1 MGRLRPGYISLTVM
15 TKSQESATV
24 GIKPLA
30 VLLVHIYE
38 NAVVKLNK
46 SLTLALGLYCR
57 KSLNMKNV
65 SEVVESIKR
74 QMNSEPVK

>member
-1 MGRLRPGYISLTVM
+1 MGRLRPGDISLTVM
-15 TKSQESATV
+15 TKSQESATF

>member
-1 MGRLRPGYISLTVM
+1 M
-15 TKSQESATV
+15 TESQESATV

-38 NAVVKLNK
+38 NVVVKLNK
-46 SLTLALGLYCR
+46 ALTLALGLYCR

-65 SEVVESIKR
+65 SEVVETIKR